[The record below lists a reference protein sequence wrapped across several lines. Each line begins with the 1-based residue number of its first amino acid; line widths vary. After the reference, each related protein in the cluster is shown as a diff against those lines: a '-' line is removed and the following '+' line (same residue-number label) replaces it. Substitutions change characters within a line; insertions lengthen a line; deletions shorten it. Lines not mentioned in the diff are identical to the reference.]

1 MSRPV
6 SPVDSSLSSDGQI
19 LYYNMLGVAFSMFA
33 YGVHVA
39 LFLTILRHYVWPSPS
54 GRRQWLLFAYICVV
68 SCLATVGITLH
79 LVWETTAFL
88 NTGDGVEFSRVLVE
102 KVDRTQPMIL
112 ALTVIYMLLNWVSDG
127 MLLYRFCVIFHRRL
141 IVVLL
146 PTAALLA
153 LIVFGS
159 YYARHLASLSMNLW
173 ASIPTGPELTCLT
186 LSLAFNVVLTALII
200 CKLLLLRYTARQC
213 GVDVSYLSVAGIL
226 IESAFPYAMVSTFT
240 LIALGTG
247 SSWQTS
253 LLPFL
258 GQTQA
263 IPSLLIAVRVLEN
276 RAISRQE
283 MAQTMSTVSRSI
295 VFNHPRDVASPSPTC
310 PNSRCMSP
318 AIRLPLNLDAPSK
331 DSIADLTSDIWP
343 AIAPR
348 EPEKAHWRCISG
360 AV

>member
-1 MSRPV
+1 MSRPIP
-6 SPVDSSLSSDGQI
+6 PVDSSLNSDGQI

-33 YGVHVA
+33 Y
-39 LFLTILRHYVWPSPS
+39 
-54 GRRQWLLFAYICVV
+54 
-68 SCLATVGITLH
+68 ATVGITLH

-102 KVDRTQPMIL
+102 KVNRTQPMIL
-112 ALTVIYMLLNWVSDG
+112 ALTVI
-127 MLLYRFCVIFHRRL
+127 RL
-141 IVVLL
+141 MVVLL
-146 PTAALLA
+146 PTAAWLA

-159 YYARHLASLSMNLW
+159 YYARNLASLSMNLW
-173 ASIPTGPELTCLT
+173 AGIPTGPELTCLT

-200 CKLLLLRYTARQC
+200 CKLLLLRYTARRC

-253 LLPFL
+253 LLPFF
-258 GQTQA
+258 GQMQA
-263 IPSLLIAVRVLEN
+263 IPSLLVAVRVLEN

-295 VFNHPRDVASPSPTC
+295 VFTSPRDMTMSHPELSVSKAQFESHAEPPLGRWAGHTISTKAGPLESLLPLPCENDAGKPEHPRRTESMGDWVTNQWSYLRRATPTYVA
-310 PNSRCMSP
+310 PNIDND
-318 AIRLPLNLDAPSK
+318 IRLRTYCIRQTKVAPPVHT
-331 DSIADLTSDIWP
+331 ALGQY
-343 AIAPR
+343 R
-348 EPEKAHWRCISG
+348 G
-360 AV
+360 